1 MTDDTSYDTTER
13 VDQYDNGARLH
24 IRSKRGTGTRDEDK
38 VSGELHAET
47 VEELDAKREQ
57 LRETV
62 VSTLRE
68 LRRTQPDS
76 DLLTRDDQQA
86 LATDLISALDDL
98 GEDPRA
104 VRDTIDDVVTQLDR

>member
-13 VDQYDNGARLH
+13 IDQYEHGARLH

-38 VSGELHAET
+38 VSGELHAES
-47 VEELDAKREQ
+47 VDALDAERDQ

-62 VSTLRE
+62 TTTLRE
-68 LRRTQPDS
+68 LRHSQPDS
-76 DLLTRDDQQA
+76 ELLAEDDQQA
-86 LATDLISALDDL
+86 LASELVSALNDV

-104 VRDTIDDVVTQLDR
+104 VRDTVNDVVNELGG

>member
-47 VEELDAKREQ
+47 AEELDAKRDQ

-68 LRRTQPDS
+68 LRHTQPDS
-76 DLLTRDDQQA
+76 DLLTRDDQEA
-86 LATDLISALDDL
+86 LATDLISALEDL
-98 GEDPRA
+98 GEDSRA
-104 VRDTIDDVVTQLDR
+104 VRDTIDDVTNELGG